1 MSSVRSRFPRDDELD
16 ITPMIDMTFL
26 LLIFFMV
33 TSTMDQNNVLQM
45 PPARH
50 GVGVPT
56 KEATVMT
63 ILMTNGSPEVY
74 LSDGRRENGPASLAE
89 VTAYILAGLQSD
101 RRKVIL
107 KADQDVPSGF
117 VEEVAR
123 AANEVEGIEQFFVG
137 VQDIPPS

>member
-1 MSSVRSRFPRDDELD
+1 MSSYKRFISEDELD

-33 TSTMDQNNVLQM
+33 TSTMDVNNVLQL

-50 GVGVPT
+50 GVGVGT
-56 KEATVMT
+56 KSATVMT
-63 ILMTNGSPEVY
+63 ILMSNGTPEVF
-74 LSDGRRENGPASLAE
+74 LSDGRRENGPATLAE
-89 VTAYILAGLQSD
+89 VTAYVAQGLQAEQKS
-101 RRKVIL
+101 KVII

-137 VQDIPPS
+137 VQDVPAS